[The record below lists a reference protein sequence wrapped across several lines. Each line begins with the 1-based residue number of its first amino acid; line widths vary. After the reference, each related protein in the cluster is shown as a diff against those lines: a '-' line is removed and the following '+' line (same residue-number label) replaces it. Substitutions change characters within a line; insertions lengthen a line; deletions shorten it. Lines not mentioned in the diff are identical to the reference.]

1 MTELYLGFKL
11 MIFGLGSVFVA
22 LILFYLL
29 IKALNYIFPP
39 IDPSEIE
46 K

>member
-1 MTELYLGFKL
+1 MMSELYLGFKL
-11 MIFGLGSVFVA
+11 MVFGLGSVFVA

-29 IKALNYIFPP
+29 IKVLNKVFPP
-39 IDPSEIE
+39 IEVN